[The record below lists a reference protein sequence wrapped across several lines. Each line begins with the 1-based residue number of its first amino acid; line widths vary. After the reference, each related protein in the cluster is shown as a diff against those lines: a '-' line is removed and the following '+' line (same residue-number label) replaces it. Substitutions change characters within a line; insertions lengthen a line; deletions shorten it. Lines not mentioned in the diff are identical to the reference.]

1 MLDAV
6 RETGAGDRCDRY
18 GRLVRYSRWSV
29 SIALVAAWALL
40 AHYTNT
46 NPGNQTLGTLIA
58 LLPIALAVVAL
69 AWNARRRGA
78 MLLLVAGGAVALMLA
93 WSRLGQHFSW
103 ITWLEHAGTQL
114 VLGLLFAR
122 TLAAGREPMCSYFAR
137 LVHGSLNAQLQRYT
151 RGITIAWT
159 IFFGLMTATSTALFF
174 AAPAPVWSAFV
185 YFLTVPLTALM
196 FILEYG
202 ARRVA
207 LPDMEHVSILAAVK
221 AVIQS
226 QTGHAP
232 RAPD

>member
-6 RETGAGDRCDRY
+6 SEGGTGDR
-18 GRLVRYSRWSV
+18 GARLARYSRWGV

-46 NPGNQTLGTLIA
+46 NPRNQTLGTLVA
-58 LLPIALAVVAL
+58 LLPIALAVIAL

-78 MLLLVAGGAVALMLA
+78 MLLLVAGGAIVLMLA
-93 WSRLGQHFSW
+93 WSRLEPHFSW

-114 VLGLLFAR
+114 VLGLVFGR

-137 LVHGSLNAQLQRYT
+137 LVHGSLNAELQGYT
-151 RGITIAWT
+151 RRITIAWT
-159 IFFGLMTATSTALFF
+159 IFFGLMAATSTVLFF

-196 FILEYG
+196 FIIEYG

-207 LPDMEHVSILAAVK
+207 LPDMEHVGILAAVN

-226 QTGHAP
+226 QTSHAP
-232 RAPD
+232 DAPD

>member
-6 RETGAGDRCDRY
+6 RDADSDDRC
-18 GRLVRYSRWSV
+18 GRLMRYSRWGV

-46 NPGNQTLGTLIA
+46 NAGNQTLGTLVA

-78 MLLLVAGGAVALMLA
+78 MLLLVAGGALALMLA
-93 WSRLGQHFSW
+93 WSRLEQHFSW

-114 VLGLLFAR
+114 VLGLVFAR

-137 LVHGSLNAQLQRYT
+137 LVHGSLNAELQRYT

-159 IFFGLMTATSTALFF
+159 VFFGLMAAASTALFF
-174 AAPAPVWSAFV
+174 AAPAHVWSAFV
-185 YFLTVPLTALM
+185 YFLTVPLTAMM
-196 FILEYG
+196 FVVEYG
-202 ARRVA
+202 ARRVM
-207 LPDMEHVSILAAVK
+207 LPEMEHVSILAAVN

-226 QTGHAP
+226 QTGQAPHA
-232 RAPD
+232 RD